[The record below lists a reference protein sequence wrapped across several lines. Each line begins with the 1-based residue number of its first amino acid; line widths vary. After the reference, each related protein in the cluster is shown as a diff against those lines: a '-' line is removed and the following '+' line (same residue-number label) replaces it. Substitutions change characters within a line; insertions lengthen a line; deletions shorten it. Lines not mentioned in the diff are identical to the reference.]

1 MAEEKRKTG
10 RHILHLEERERATVS
25 GVLEVVSFDE
35 EGILLET
42 ACGMLMLKGTGL
54 HVGRLDLESGD
65 VAVNGCVDSIV
76 YTEGGLTEKHSF
88 LEKLFR

>member
-10 RHILHLEERERATVS
+10 RHILHVEERSRATVS

-42 ACGMLMLKGTGL
+42 VCGMLMLKGAGL
-54 HVGRLDLESGD
+54 HMGRLDLESGD
-65 VAVNGCVDSIV
+65 VTVDGSVDSIV

-88 LEKLFR
+88 LGKLFR